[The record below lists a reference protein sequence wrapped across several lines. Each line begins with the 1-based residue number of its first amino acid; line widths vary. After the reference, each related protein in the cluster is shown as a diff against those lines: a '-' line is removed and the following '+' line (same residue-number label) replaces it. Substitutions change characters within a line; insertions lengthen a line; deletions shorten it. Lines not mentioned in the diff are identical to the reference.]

1 MTGRPVTSVS
11 GPAQIPAI
19 PARLE
24 PDAIGVTQ
32 DTVIGLA
39 SSAQEAAVGL
49 TLAAPGPEPRSPD
62 PWDSHV
68 TSGRSGR
75 RYPLSFPSG
84 PDCADAR
91 SSHRQ

>member
-1 MTGRPVTSVS
+1 MTERLATAAPETTQVL
-11 GPAQIPAI
+11 A
-19 PARLE
+19 ARLE

-39 SSAQEAAVGL
+39 SSAQEVAAGL
-49 TLAAPGPEPRSPD
+49 ILAAPGPEPRSPD

-68 TSGRSGR
+68 TSGRLGR

>member
-24 PDAIGVTQ
+24 PDATGVTQ
-32 DTVIGLA
+32 DTVIGPA

-49 TLAAPGPEPRSPD
+49 TLAAPGPEPRSPG

-68 TSGRSGR
+68 TSGLGRSSFSGR
-75 RYPLSFPSG
+75 GYSLLPS
-84 PDCADAR
+84 ALAYW
-91 SSHRQ
+91 